1 MILGSQL
8 KNAILSGSNNIS
20 KYKKQIN
27 ELNIFPVPDG
37 DTGTNMSMTI
47 TAAAEAMEALED
59 AAPAGEVAKRAASA
73 MLRGAR
79 GNSGVILSLL
89 FRGISKGL
97 EGKEEIDAQDLVAA
111 LERGV
116 DEAYKA
122 VMKPTEGTILTV
134 ARVASE
140 RAREALELGSD
151 PIQVWDAAC
160 MGAADALEETPELLP
175 VLKKAGV
182 VDAGGQG
189 LCLIFEGMLS
199 VFRSGI
205 VLDGGLSP
213 EEKAEETA
221 QFFRNVAAEF
231 DSEINFTYCTEFV
244 VGRDPEVQKDPLEL
258 RLFLETIG
266 DCVVVVDDEEIIKV
280 HVHTENPG
288 DALQAGLEYGQLLTV
303 KIENMKEQHRKAAE
317 ENQAQKA
324 AAEPQPEKER
334 LEPQEPTEEMGFISV
349 AAGDGLKELF
359 LDLGCANVVSGGQTM
374 NPSTEDLL
382 EAVLATPAKK
392 VFILPNNKNILM
404 AAEQT
409 VPLVTDREVVVIPT
423 RTIPQGLSAML
434 AFDPDLDAEEN
445 QEAMLEAAGNVDTGL
460 VTFAARDSEFGGHT
474 IRHGDILGLKNGKL
488 EYIEKDPVA
497 ACVKVTR
504 SLSSKRTSFITLIY
518 GEGITQE
525 QAEEAKRRLE
535 DKLHSDVLLYC
546 QRRVTPRLR
555 HPWTTQAQSTRNLSL
570 RKGFFLSV
578 GVFPRKERWPC
589 PPCLNW
595 IFKTA
600 RAWGPSGPSSSA
612 SWASPRWGICSG
624 FTPAPTR
631 TGASTASSGTP
642 PSTRWRW

>member
-20 KYKKQIN
+20 KYKKQVN

-47 TAAAEAMEALED
+47 GAAAEEMKGLD
-59 AAPAGEVAKRAASA
+59 DSSTAAQVAKKAASS

-97 EGKEEIDAQDLVAA
+97 EGREEISAEDLVAA
-111 LERGV
+111 LELGV
-116 DEAYKA
+116 EEAYKA

-134 ARVASE
+134 ARVAAE
-140 RAREALELGSD
+140 RGREALEMGSD
-151 PIQVWDAAC
+151 PVQVWDAVC
-160 MGAADALEETPELLP
+160 MGAADALEDTPNLLP

-205 VLDGGLSP
+205 VLECGLSE
-213 EEKAEETA
+213 EEKAQETA
-221 QFFRNVAAEF
+221 EFFRNVAAEF
-231 DSEINFTYCTEFV
+231 DSEINFTYCTEFI
-244 VGRDPEVQKDPLEL
+244 VGRDPEIQKDSLEL

-266 DCVVVVDDEEIIKV
+266 DCVVVVDDEEIIKT

-288 DALQAGLEYGQLLTV
+288 DALQAALQYGQLLTV

-317 ENQAQKA
+317 ANEARKA
-324 AAEPQPEKER
+324 AAAEKPQPEKAH

-349 AAGDGLKELF
+349 AAGDGLKSLF
-359 LDLGCANVVSGGQTM
+359 MDLGCANVVSGGQTM

-392 VFILPNNKNILM
+392 VFILPNNKNIIM

-409 VPLVTDREVVVIPT
+409 IPLCTDREVIVIPT

-434 AFDPDLDAEEN
+434 AFDPDSDAQTN

-460 VTFAARDSEFGGHT
+460 VTFAARDSEYGGHT

-497 ACVKVTR
+497 ACVRVTR
-504 SLSSKRTSFITLIY
+504 SFATKHTSFITLIY

-525 QAEEAKRRLE
+525 QAEEAKRTLE
-535 DKLHSDVLLYC
+535 NKLHSDVEITLVDGGQPVYY
-546 QRRVTPRLR
+546 
-555 HPWTTQAQSTRNLSL
+555 
-570 RKGFFLSV
+570 FIISV
-578 GVFPRKERWPC
+578 E
-589 PPCLNW
+589 
-595 IFKTA
+595 
-600 RAWGPSGPSSSA
+600 
-612 SWASPRWGICSG
+612 
-624 FTPAPTR
+624 
-631 TGASTASSGTP
+631 
-642 PSTRWRW
+642 

>member
-1 MILGSQL
+1 MVKDVLPVILGSQL

-20 KYKKQIN
+20 KYKKQVN

-47 TAAAEAMEALED
+47 GAAAEEMKGLD
-59 AAPAGEVAKRAASA
+59 DSSTAAQVAKKAASS
-73 MLRGAR
+73 MLWGAR

-97 EGKEEIDAQDLVAA
+97 EGREEISAEDLVAA
-111 LERGV
+111 LELGV
-116 DEAYKA
+116 EEAYKA

-134 ARVASE
+134 ARVAAE
-140 RAREALELGSD
+140 RGREALEMGSD
-151 PIQVWDAAC
+151 PVQVWDAVC
-160 MGAADALEETPELLP
+160 MGAADALEDTPNLLP

-205 VLDGGLSP
+205 VLECGLSE
-213 EEKAEETA
+213 EEKAQETA
-221 QFFRNVAAEF
+221 EFFRNVAAEF
-231 DSEINFTYCTEFV
+231 DSEINFTYCTEFI
-244 VGRDPEVQKDPLEL
+244 VGRDPEIQKDSLEL

-266 DCVVVVDDEEIIKV
+266 DCVVVVDDEEIIKT

-288 DALQAGLEYGQLLTV
+288 DALQAALQYGQLLTV

-317 ENQAQKA
+317 ANEARKA
-324 AAEPQPEKER
+324 AAAEKPQPEKAH

-349 AAGDGLKELF
+349 AAGDGLKSLF
-359 LDLGCANVVSGGQTM
+359 MDLGCANVVSGGQTM

-392 VFILPNNKNILM
+392 VFILPNNKNIIM

-409 VPLVTDREVVVIPT
+409 IPLCTDREVIVIPT

-434 AFDPDLDAEEN
+434 AFDPDSDAQTN

-460 VTFAARDSEFGGHT
+460 VTFAARDSEYGGHT

-497 ACVKVTR
+497 ACVRVTR
-504 SLSSKRTSFITLIY
+504 SFATKHTSFITLIY

-525 QAEEAKRRLE
+525 QAEEAKRTLE
-535 DKLHSDVLLYC
+535 NKLHSDVEITLVDGGQPVYY
-546 QRRVTPRLR
+546 
-555 HPWTTQAQSTRNLSL
+555 
-570 RKGFFLSV
+570 FIISV
-578 GVFPRKERWPC
+578 E
-589 PPCLNW
+589 
-595 IFKTA
+595 
-600 RAWGPSGPSSSA
+600 
-612 SWASPRWGICSG
+612 
-624 FTPAPTR
+624 
-631 TGASTASSGTP
+631 
-642 PSTRWRW
+642 

>member
-1 MILGSQL
+1 MISGSQL
-8 KNAILSGSNNIS
+8 KNAILSGSNNIA

-47 TAAAEAMEALED
+47 GAAAQALQKEED
-59 AAPAGEVAKRAASA
+59 TLPASQMAKKAASS

-97 EGKEEIDAQDLVAA
+97 EEKEEISGEDLVAA
-111 LERGV
+111 LELGV
-116 DEAYKA
+116 EEAYKA

-151 PIQVWDAAC
+151 PVQVWDAAC
-160 MGAADALEETPELLP
+160 MGAQDALEETPELLP

-205 VLDGGLSP
+205 VLEAGLSE
-213 EEKAEETA
+213 EEKAQETA
-221 QFFRNVAAEF
+221 EFFRNVAAEF
-231 DSEINFTYCTEFV
+231 DSEITFTYCTEFV
-244 VGRDPEVQKDPLEL
+244 VGRDPDVQKDPLDL

-280 HVHTENPG
+280 HVHTESPG
-288 DALQAGLEYGQLLTV
+288 DALQTGLQYGQLLTV
-303 KIENMKEQHRKAAE
+303 KVENMKEQHRKAAE

-324 AAEPQPEKER
+324 AAVEEPQPQKTALER
-334 LEPQEPTEEMGFISV
+334 QEPTEEMGFISV
-349 AAGDGLKELF
+349 AAGEGLKSLF
-359 LDLGCANVVSGGQTM
+359 MDLGCANVVSGGQTM

-382 EAVLATPAKK
+382 EAILATPAKK
-392 VFILPNNKNILM
+392 VFVLPNNKNILM

-409 VPLVTDREVVVIPT
+409 VPLATDREVIVIPT

-434 AFDPDLDAEEN
+434 AFDPDADLEQN
-445 QEAMLEAAGNVDTGL
+445 REAMLEAAGNVDTGL

-474 IRHGDILGLKNGKL
+474 IHQGDILGLKNGKL
-488 EYIEKDPVA
+488 DYIEKDPVT
-497 ACVKVTR
+497 ACVRVTR
-504 SLSSKRTSFITLIY
+504 SLSSKHTSFITLIY
-518 GEGITQE
+518 GEGVTQE

-535 DKLHSDVLLYC
+535 DRLHADVEITLVDGGQPVYY
-546 QRRVTPRLR
+546 
-555 HPWTTQAQSTRNLSL
+555 
-570 RKGFFLSV
+570 FIISV
-578 GVFPRKERWPC
+578 E
-589 PPCLNW
+589 
-595 IFKTA
+595 
-600 RAWGPSGPSSSA
+600 
-612 SWASPRWGICSG
+612 
-624 FTPAPTR
+624 
-631 TGASTASSGTP
+631 
-642 PSTRWRW
+642 